1 MAKLVEV
8 SACLRQAVGYIG
20 TGVDIRLYPRKEF
33 ERRSSWTSS
42 AAYAAVNGG
51 RVLFEAGRPDHLAC
65 ALLIQRHRAA
75 PEAAGR
81 GTDRA

>member
-1 MAKLVEV
+1 MLKLVQV
-8 SACLRQAVGYIG
+8 SARLRQAVVYIG
-20 TGVDIRLYPRKEF
+20 TEVDIRLYPRKEF

-51 RVLFEAGRPDHLAC
+51 RVLFEAGRPDHLVC
-65 ALLIQRHRAA
+65 ALQIERQRAA
-75 PEAAGR
+75 PETAGP